1 MSRTMKANEAI
12 SALAFLSDP
21 EELVSSVPVNNDND
35 ARREGGFLDTLTKE
49 FSFRLGKQ
57 KRLSDSSLVVDTSQ
71 SSSKKVSEIT
81 TETTDMNASHSKGVG
96 FGTVEVRKYPITIGT
111 NPAVSS
117 GVPHTIHWD
126 HLKGETEKVHIDQY
140 EREHPTH
147 ERKHGGDLV
156 LDGITRAK
164 MLKNVGYTKKEL
176 VEGMIAVDA
185 TKKNR
190 NSIHLLRTSHP

>member
-21 EELVSSVPVNNDND
+21 EELVSSDPVNND
-35 ARREGGFLDTLTKE
+35 ASREGGFLDTLTN
-49 FSFRLGKQ
+49 SISNLGK
-57 KRLSDSSLVVDTSQ
+57 KTLSGSSLVATSQ
-71 SSSKKVSEIT
+71 SSSKKVSVNT
-81 TETTDMNASHSKGVG
+81 TETTDTSNSKGVG
-96 FGTVEVRKYPITIGT
+96 FGTVEVRKYPIMIGT

-126 HLKGETEKVHIDQY
+126 YLKGETEKVQIDQY
-140 EREHPTH
+140 ERERPTN

-176 VEGMIAVDA
+176 VDGMIAVGE
-185 TKKNR
+185 TKKSR
-190 NSIHLLRTSHP
+190 NSIHLSRASHP